1 MANIESI
8 LAKLD
13 WRLEWLNALSPSDFS
28 RAGMAIGMY
37 PGMAGCRQRG
47 LSDLGRPSQG
57 RPSRGVRRGAKGV
70 HVNYADRGFK
80 PCR

>member
-13 WRLEWLNALSPSDFS
+13 WQLEWLNALSPSDFS

-47 LSDLGRPSQG
+47 LSDLGRPSQ
-57 RPSRGVRRGAKGV
+57 
-70 HVNYADRGFK
+70 
-80 PCR
+80 